1 MTYKNKKW
9 YHKPKRTYKNKRK
22 SQLKKKRTMRTK
34 RGGSATAIVPPG
46 TSFLAEGAKR
56 LAKKGVDH
64 LKKKGVDYVKK
75 EAVDQLGKLLN
86 PASASKPSQSGES
99 DAQLVEKIEKM
110 FKQSEQKKKEQEKV
124 TALQEKEKEDALKT
138 RDEQIKKIMEE
149 YSHNVLASSPP
160 PTATLSKPS
169 DQKLVNKEVEYEETQ
184 VKKGLV
190 AFPTGDAKYF
200 ELKLSGT
207 HASKL
212 RGKTVGLSYASMRG
226 KALKK
231 MLNRVPNPSNYYFK
245 VTGLDSDFNDKN
257 VYVSARHVIIKEDQ
271 AKNLGKYLQT
281 HKGYYLVVGHYENDG
296 TNEYLYRL
304 PHRGYIDCEG
314 KHVVLMTTSG
324 DTIEYPITNDPNYRF
339 IGLKKD
345 DSHGELIT
353 MMDAL
358 MELKDNDNGFQAV
371 RKKFLEELGE
381 PPEPPSSSVK
391 DIVRFHLLKLT
402 KLKDGKKKLK
412 DLYSLVNSG
421 CDHNKAKNRLEKDM
435 EIPSKEKRT
444 KPVAEPSGTAAAGS
458 STTRASNQKKVPALG
473 SKRKERLIR
482 QGQRSEQ
489 PLAEQPTNSSTTIE
503 ETTL

>member
-1 MTYKNKKW
+1 MTYKNKRR

-22 SQLKKKRTMRTK
+22 SHLKKKRTMRTK
-34 RGGSATAIVPPG
+34 RGGSSGIGKQIFKGAIPPG

-86 PASASKPSQSGES
+86 PASVSKPSQSGES
-99 DAQLVEKIEKM
+99 DAQLVEKIEEM
-110 FKQSEQKKKEQEKV
+110 FKRSEQKKKDQEEV
-124 TALQEKEKEDALKT
+124 IALQEKVKEDALKT
-138 RDEQIKKIMEE
+138 RDEQIIKIMED
-149 YSHNVLASSPP
+149 YSHNVLASSPQ

-169 DQKLVNKEVEYEETQ
+169 DQTLVNKEVEYEKKQ

-190 AFPTGDAKYF
+190 SFPTDDANFF
-200 ELKLSGT
+200 ELILSGK

-212 RGKTVGLSYASMRG
+212 SGKPVGLSYASMRG

-231 MLNRVPNPSNYYFK
+231 MLNHVPNPSNYYFK
-245 VTGLDSDFNDKN
+245 VTGLDSEFNDKN
-257 VYVSARHVIIKEDQ
+257 VYVSARHVIIKKDQ
-271 AKNLGKYLQT
+271 AIQLGKYLQT

-296 TNEYLYRL
+296 TNKYLYRL

-324 DTIEYPITNDPNYRF
+324 DTIEYPITKDPNYRF

-358 MELKDNDNGFQAV
+358 MELKDNDEGFKAV
-371 RKKFLEELGE
+371 RKKFLKVLGE
-381 PPEPPSSSVK
+381 PQEPPSSSVK
-391 DIVRFHLLKLT
+391 DIVRFHLSKLT
-402 KLKDGKKKLK
+402 KLKDGKNKLK

-421 CDHNKAKNRLEKDM
+421 CDHNIASKRLKIDM
-435 EIPSKEKRT
+435 ENTS

-458 STTRASNQKKVPALG
+458 STTRASNQKKDPHLVQ
-473 SKRKERLIR
+473 KERLIK
-482 QGQRSEQ
+482 QGKRSEPVVGQ
-489 PLAEQPTNSSTTIE
+489 PGTASSSTTK